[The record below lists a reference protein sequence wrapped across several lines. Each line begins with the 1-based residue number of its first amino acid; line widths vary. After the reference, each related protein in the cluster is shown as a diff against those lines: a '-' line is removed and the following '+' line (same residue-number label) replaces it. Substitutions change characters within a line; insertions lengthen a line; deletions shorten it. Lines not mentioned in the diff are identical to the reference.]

1 MSSVAIPFRA
11 DARVISLITIGHS
24 VSHFNQLVMPPLFL
38 LMRDDM
44 GLSFTELG
52 LLMTMMY
59 VVSAAMQTPSG
70 FLVDRIG
77 GRKVLIGG
85 LLLQCTGVLLIGLAP
100 NYWLM
105 ALAAMLSGAGNA
117 VFHPADY
124 AILNARVSSPRLGHA
139 FSIHGMGGSIGWA
152 VAPFLVL
159 GMAGPLG
166 WRGALLGA
174 ALLGF
179 LVTALI
185 IAQKDIDTHA
195 HRRPAADSATGTA
208 TDSASDVASSTAA
221 PGWKVLLTLAV
232 VMSFLFLMFNAAGVI
247 ALQSFLIPASM
258 QLFEMPQILA
268 ASALT
273 AFFVGS
279 GTGMVAGGFVVSRT
293 QRHGLVCAAALVI
306 AASLVAFLG
315 TAMLPASTLPMM
327 MGLCGFSL
335 GVVSPLRDM
344 IIRDIAPDNARG
356 RVYGFVY
363 TGMDIGSL
371 FSPAMFGWVLDH
383 GQPQWVYFGT
393 GLLWAVGM
401 FTLIQIRRTTL
412 AAKA

>member
-1 MSSVAIPFRA
+1 LNSVAVPFRA

>member
-185 IAQKDIDTHA
+185 IAQKDIDTHV
-195 HRRPAADSATGTA
+195 HRRPAADSAAGTA
-208 TDSASDVASSTAA
+208 TGTASDVASSAAA

-268 ASALT
+268 ASTLT

>member
-139 FSIHGMGGSIGWA
+139 FSVHGMGGSIGWA
-152 VAPFLVL
+152 IAPFLVL

-185 IAQKDIDTHA
+185 IAQKDIDTQV

-208 TDSASDVASSTAA
+208 TGTASDVASSAAA

-293 QRHGLVCAAALVI
+293 PRHGLVCAAALVI

-344 IIRDIAPDNARG
+344 NIRDIAPDNARG

>member
-11 DARVISLITIGHS
+11 DARVISLITIGHA

-100 NYWLM
+100 SYWLM

-174 ALLGF
+174 AVLGF

-185 IAQKDIDTHA
+185 IAQKDIDTDG
-195 HRRPAADSATGTA
+195 HRLAAAADPATRA
-208 TDSASDVASSTAA
+208 AAAVAA

-258 QLFEMPQILA
+258 QLFDMPQIVA

-315 TAMLPASTLPMM
+315 TAALPASTLPMM

>member
-208 TDSASDVASSTAA
+208 IDSASDVASSTAA

>member
-152 VAPFLVL
+152 IAPFLVL

-208 TDSASDVASSTAA
+208 TDSASDVASSAAA

>member
-1 MSSVAIPFRA
+1 MSSVAVPFRA

-100 NYWLM
+100 NYWMM

-208 TDSASDVASSTAA
+208 TDSASDVASSAAA

>member
-152 VAPFLVL
+152 IAPFLVL

-185 IAQKDIDTHA
+185 VAQKDIDTHV

-208 TDSASDVASSTAA
+208 TGTASDVVSSAAA

>member
-24 VSHFNQLVMPPLFL
+24 VSHFNQLGMPPLFL

-185 IAQKDIDTHA
+185 IAQKDIDTHV
-195 HRRPAADSATGTA
+195 HRRPAADSAAGTA
-208 TDSASDVASSTAA
+208 TGTASDVASSAAA

>member
-152 VAPFLVL
+152 IAPFLVL

-195 HRRPAADSATGTA
+195 HRRPSADSATGTA
-208 TDSASDVASSTAA
+208 TGTASDVASSAAA

>member
-208 TDSASDVASSTAA
+208 TDSASDVASSAAA

>member
-185 IAQKDIDTHA
+185 IAQKDIDTHV

-208 TDSASDVASSTAA
+208 TGTASDVASSAAA

>member
-1 MSSVAIPFRA
+1 MSSVAVPFRA

-100 NYWLM
+100 NYWMM

-208 TDSASDVASSTAA
+208 TDSASDVASIAAA

>member
-152 VAPFLVL
+152 IAPFLVL

-185 IAQKDIDTHA
+185 VAQKDIDTHV

-208 TDSASDVASSTAA
+208 TGTASDVASSAAA

>member
-1 MSSVAIPFRA
+1 LSSVAIPFRA

-152 VAPFLVL
+152 IAPFLVL

-185 IAQKDIDTHA
+185 VAQKDIDTHV

-208 TDSASDVASSTAA
+208 TGTASDVASSAAA

>member
-152 VAPFLVL
+152 IAPFLVL

-185 IAQKDIDTHA
+185 IAQKDIDTHV

-208 TDSASDVASSTAA
+208 TDTASDVASSAAA

>member
-185 IAQKDIDTHA
+185 IAQKDIDTHV
-195 HRRPAADSATGTA
+195 HRRPAADSAAGTA
-208 TDSASDVASSTAA
+208 TGTASDVASSAAA

>member
-1 MSSVAIPFRA
+1 MNSVAIPFRA

-208 TDSASDVASSTAA
+208 IDSASDVASSTAA

>member
-185 IAQKDIDTHA
+185 IAQKDIDTHV
-195 HRRPAADSATGTA
+195 HRRPVADSAAGTA
-208 TDSASDVASSTAA
+208 TGTASDVASSTAA

>member
-152 VAPFLVL
+152 IAPFLVL

-185 IAQKDIDTHA
+185 VAQKDIDTHA
-195 HRRPAADSATGTA
+195 HRRPAADHASGTA
-208 TDSASDVASSTAA
+208 SDVASDVASSAAA

>member
-152 VAPFLVL
+152 IAPFLVL

-185 IAQKDIDTHA
+185 IAQKDIDTHV
-195 HRRPAADSATGTA
+195 HRRPAADSAAGTA
-208 TDSASDVASSTAA
+208 TGTASDVASSAAA

>member
-152 VAPFLVL
+152 IAPFLVL

-208 TDSASDVASSTAA
+208 TGTASDVASSAAA

>member
-1 MSSVAIPFRA
+1 
-11 DARVISLITIGHS
+11 
-24 VSHFNQLVMPPLFL
+24 
-38 LMRDDM
+38 
-44 GLSFTELG
+44 
-52 LLMTMMY
+52 
-59 VVSAAMQTPSG
+59 
-70 FLVDRIG
+70 
-77 GRKVLIGG
+77 
-85 LLLQCTGVLLIGLAP
+85 
-100 NYWLM
+100 M

-185 IAQKDIDTHA
+185 IAQKDIDTHV
-195 HRRPAADSATGTA
+195 HRRPAADSAAGTA
-208 TDSASDVASSTAA
+208 TGTASDVASSAAA

>member
-1 MSSVAIPFRA
+1 LSSVAIPFRA

-152 VAPFLVL
+152 IAPFLVL

-185 IAQKDIDTHA
+185 IAQKDIDTHV

-208 TDSASDVASSTAA
+208 TGTASDVASSAAA

>member
-185 IAQKDIDTHA
+185 IAQKDIDTHV

-208 TDSASDVASSTAA
+208 TGTASDVVSSAAA